1 MTRCLVV
8 ALQIAFASNLAYEQA
23 TSNLAHTDIKRRR
36 LRNNKTFDVNPR
48 ISFCKQVNIGK
59 KKSPLS
65 LYDSSMPITI
75 V

>member
-1 MTRCLVV
+1 MVP
-8 ALQIAFASNLAYEQA
+8 LQIAFASNFAQA
-23 TSNLAHTDIKRRR
+23 NTKRRH